1 MLEIL
6 PYNRQFKR
14 EGFDC
19 GHASLNNYIIY
30 NVTKDVKAGACTC
43 FVIVNEDQQVLAYY
57 TLSTDSIPKEEA
69 PEDYQRKIKYPYVPV
84 ILLGRLAVDKNEKG
98 QGYGKLMLVDA
109 LKKSLDV
116 ARNKIGAVALIVDP
130 IDEMAIAFYSR
141 YGFALLPSSQ
151 RMFMSMDKIESAFGS
166 CR

>member
-1 MLEIL
+1 VVEIV

-19 GHASLNNYIIY
+19 GHASLNNYILY
-30 NVTKDVKAGACTC
+30 NVTKDVKAGACPC

-57 TLSTDSIPKEEA
+57 TLSTESIPKEEA

-84 ILLGRLAVDKNEKG
+84 ILLGRLAVDKNVRG

-109 LKKSLDV
+109 LKKSHEV
-116 ARNKIGAVALIVDP
+116 ARNKVGAVALIVDP
-130 IDEMAIAFYSR
+130 IDEMAIAFYSK

-151 RMFMSMDKIESAFGS
+151 RMFMSMDKIEVAFGG
-166 CR
+166 CV